1 MRYRRSKNNIN
12 EWMIK
17 MKKHTM
23 IGLYINKKI
32 REGKKNIVFK
42 FYKMTEEKRKLCKDV
57 IDFLD
62 ENKILYTTIF
72 DTELETTI
80 IIKLDGRST
89 YVKKVK
95 QSLKKGG
102 E

>member
-1 MRYRRSKNNIN
+1 
-12 EWMIK
+12 

-23 IGLYINKKI
+23 IELYINKKI

-42 FYKMTEEKRKLCKDV
+42 FYKITDEKRKLCKDI

-62 ENKILYTTIF
+62 ENNLRYSTIF
-72 DTELETTI
+72 DNDFEITI

-95 QSLKKGG
+95 QSLKKEGK
-102 E
+102 

>member
-1 MRYRRSKNNIN
+1 
-12 EWMIK
+12 

-23 IGLYINKKI
+23 IELYINKKI

-42 FYKMTEEKRKLCKDV
+42 FYKMTKEKRKLCKDV

-72 DTELETTI
+72 DTDLETTI
-80 IIKLDGRST
+80 IIKLDGRNT

-95 QSLKKGG
+95 HSLKKEGK
-102 E
+102 

>member
-1 MRYRRSKNNIN
+1 
-12 EWMIK
+12 

-23 IGLYINKKI
+23 IELYINKKI

-42 FYKMTEEKRKLCKDV
+42 FYKLTAEKRKMSKDI

-62 ENKILYTTIF
+62 ENNLRYKILFETDLEITIS
-72 DTELETTI
+72 
-80 IIKLDGRST
+80 IKLDGRST

-95 QSLKKGG
+95 QSLKKEGK
-102 E
+102 

>member
-1 MRYRRSKNNIN
+1 MVEREVI
-12 EWMIK
+12 
-17 MKKHTM
+17 MKQHTM
-23 IGLYINKKI
+23 IRSYINKKI

-42 FYKMTEEKRKLCKDV
+42 FYKITDEKRKLCKDI

-62 ENKILYTTIF
+62 ENNLRYSTIF
-72 DTELETTI
+72 DTDLEITI

-95 QSLKKGG
+95 QSLKKEGK
-102 E
+102 

>member
-1 MRYRRSKNNIN
+1 
-12 EWMIK
+12 

-23 IGLYINKKI
+23 IGLYINKRI

-42 FYKMTEEKRKLCKDV
+42 FYKLTEEKRKLCKDI

-62 ENKILYTTIF
+62 ENNLRYTIIT
-72 DTELETTI
+72 DTDLEITI

-95 QSLKKGG
+95 QQLKKEGK
-102 E
+102 

>member
-1 MRYRRSKNNIN
+1 
-12 EWMIK
+12 

-23 IGLYINKKI
+23 IELYINKKI

-42 FYKMTEEKRKLCKDV
+42 LYKLTDKKRKLCKDV
-57 IDFLD
+57 IEFLD
-62 ENKILYTTIF
+62 ENNLRYATII

-95 QSLKKGG
+95 QSFKKEGK
-102 E
+102 

>member
-1 MRYRRSKNNIN
+1 MVEREVI
-12 EWMIK
+12 

-23 IGLYINKKI
+23 IELYINKKI
-32 REGKKNIVFK
+32 REGKKNIIFK

-57 IDFLD
+57 IGFLD
-62 ENKILYTTIF
+62 ENKLLYTTIF

-80 IIKLDGRST
+80 IIKLDGRNA

-95 QSLKKGG
+95 QSLKERG
-102 E
+102 

>member
-1 MRYRRSKNNIN
+1 
-12 EWMIK
+12 
-17 MKKHTM
+17 M
-23 IGLYINKKI
+23 IGTYINKRI

-42 FYKMTEEKRKLCKDV
+42 FYKITDEKRKLCKDI

-62 ENKILYTTIF
+62 ENNLRYSTIF
-72 DTELETTI
+72 DNDFEITI

-95 QSLKKGG
+95 QSLKKEGK
-102 E
+102 

>member
-1 MRYRRSKNNIN
+1 MVEREVI
-12 EWMIK
+12 
-17 MKKHTM
+17 MKKNTM
-23 IGLYINKKI
+23 IELYINKKI
-32 REGKKNIVFK
+32 REGKKNIVFR
-42 FYKMTEEKRKLCKDV
+42 FYKLTEEKSELCKDI

-62 ENKILYTTIF
+62 ENNLRYTTIS
-72 DTELETTI
+72 DTDIETII

-95 QSLKKGG
+95 QSLKKEG